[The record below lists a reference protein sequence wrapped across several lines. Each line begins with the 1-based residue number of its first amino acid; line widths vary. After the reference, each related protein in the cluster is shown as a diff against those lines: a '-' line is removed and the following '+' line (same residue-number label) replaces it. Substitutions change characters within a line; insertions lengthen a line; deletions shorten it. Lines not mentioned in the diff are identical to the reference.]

1 MAIFDPIRAVRK
13 LRDNG
18 VPEPQAE
25 ATVEVVRDA
34 TSDLAT
40 KADLS
45 ALEARMEARF
55 DLFEARMEAR
65 FAEAE
70 ARFAEA
76 EARNERRTNRAIVT
90 IATIVGIIAAIALA
104 IAEFA

>member
-1 MAIFDPIRAVRK
+1 MPARK

-45 ALEARMEARF
+45 ALEARMEARL
-55 DLFEARMEAR
+55 DLLEARMEAR
-65 FAEAE
+65 MLSAM
-70 ARFAEA
+70 
-76 EARNERRTNRAIVT
+76 NRAIGLV
-90 IATIVGIIAAIALA
+90 IAAMGVIAAIALA
-104 IAEFA
+104 IAELT

>member
-34 TSDLAT
+34 TEAATDGLAT
-40 KADLS
+40 KADIA
-45 ALEARMEARF
+45 ALESRMDARF

-65 FAEAE
+65 FAEAD
-70 ARFAEA
+70 ARMLSAM
-76 EARNERRTNRAIVT
+76 NRAIGLV
-90 IATIVGIIAAIALA
+90 IAAMGVIAAIALA
-104 IAEFA
+104 IAELT